1 LIFRG
6 SGEAKQQI
14 NTLILFMRQLR
25 ILRQGVWYE
34 VRTRINNREPLFRCP
49 GVLAIFA
56 KVFREVMLRFA
67 FKIRDLSLE
76 DDWLTFY
83 IKPEDGLELPDI
95 MKWMKQVF
103 AQRFNAAS
111 GRIGHIWGDRY
122 WSRIVEG
129 EPVGGPPAN
138 GARPCGSVNG
148 ARASESPNGVRP
160 RWGRRGERPCFFLT
174 YPFLPAPAPG

>member
-1 LIFRG
+1 
-6 SGEAKQQI
+6 
-14 NTLILFMRQLR
+14 MRQLR
-25 ILRQGVWYE
+25 ILGQGVWYE
-34 VRTRINNREPLFRCP
+34 VRTRINNREPIFRRP
-49 GVLAIFA
+49 LAPAIFT
-56 KVFREVMLRFA
+56 KVFRQTMLRFV
-67 FKIRDLSLE
+67 FRIRGLYLE

-129 EPVGGPPAN
+129 EPVGEEAASGGLPAN
-138 GARPCGSVNG
+138 GD
-148 ARASESPNGVRP
+148 RP
-160 RWGRRGERPCFFLT
+160 RWGWDEERLCFFLT
-174 YPFLPAPAPG
+174 YLFPPAPAPG

>member
-1 LIFRG
+1 
-6 SGEAKQQI
+6 
-14 NTLILFMRQLR
+14 MRQLR

-34 VRTRINNREPLFRCP
+34 IRTRINNREPLFRH
-49 GVLAIFA
+49 VRALTIFA
-56 KVFREVMLRFA
+56 EVFRQTMLRFI
-67 FKIRDLSLE
+67 FRIRGLSLE

-103 AQRFNAAS
+103 AQRYNAAE

-129 EPVGGPPAN
+129 DPGEEEA
-138 GARPCGSVNG
+138 AE
-148 ARASESPNGVRP
+148 ASEGLPSNGDRP
-160 RWGRRGERPCFFLT
+160 RRGRKEENPGFFLT
-174 YPFLPAPAPG
+174 YPFATAPAPG

>member
-1 LIFRG
+1 
-6 SGEAKQQI
+6 
-14 NTLILFMRQLR
+14 MRQLR
-25 ILRQGVWYE
+25 ILGQGVWYE
-34 VRTRINNREPLFRCP
+34 VRTRINNREPLFRQP
-49 GVLAIFA
+49 NALAIFTA
-56 KVFREVMLRFA
+56 VFRQTMLRFA

-76 DDWLTFY
+76 DDWLRFY

-129 EPVGGPPAN
+129 EPVGEAGATEATGGPLSN
-138 GARPCGSVNG
+138 GTKSCGSVNG
-148 ARASESPNGVRP
+148 VRP
-160 RWGRRGERPCFFLT
+160 CWERREGGPCFFLT
-174 YPFLPAPAPG
+174 YPFPPAPTPG